1 MTKKGVFYTLTLS
14 LLAIALVSLAFLS
27 FTFSQSS
34 QSQYIELSSAFSV
47 YDMHTSISKVMSD
60 AFSHKNTTFVRTT
73 RESIVIQESLPVDFD
88 ALDAQLTSL
97 KNKIER
103 DFRNVN
109 ITIGEH
115 ALYFLPMNL
124 SLSHIADN
132 HFVLSLHPNV
142 TGYNIT
148 LRYSGSVSSC
158 SENSDAGSIHVELYV
173 IAGGSNCTFNQNV
186 GEFQLTVNGQQTT
199 LEIDDDNLEL
209 QSNSSVKT
217 SISVSVVPQSQYIDV
232 EMPMTVSVR
241 EPVFGFEKN
250 AFVQLM
256 RRE

>member
-1 MTKKGVFYTLTLS
+1 MTKKKVLYTLTLS

-47 YDMHTSISKVMSD
+47 YDMHTSISKDMSVV
-60 AFSHKNTTFVRTT
+60 FSHKNTTFVRTT

-209 QSNSSVKT
+209 DRKSVVKT
-217 SISVSVVPQSQYIDV
+217 TISVSVVPQSQYIDV